1 MVVNLNVF
9 KTIGIFGVIG
19 TQVTILQCISMHIT
33 SRNLIAHYTGVRY

>member
-19 TQVTILQCISMHIT
+19 TQVNSAVHFY
-33 SRNLIAHYTGVRY
+33 AYYK